1 MLRSPW
7 SRPLTS
13 QGFSLPPAFALRISS
28 RIATCSCTA
37 SSQVLP
43 PRAKDADTDLTS
55 SGPVI
60 APAEVE
66 APFPFSP
73 PGAGLAAKNEVIWPR
88 LGGDAGDDVRAF
100 LGDEDA
106 PQDRGGDARTDPMR
120 LGPGGPASSS
130 SAAAAAAF
138 AFPFSPPPPSSA
150 DLEVAALANRALTLG
165 IRSMRT
171 GSTLSAPLYC
181 TLLMR
186 LVTGCHAREGGA

>member
-66 APFPFSP
+66 APFPFSR

-106 PQDRGGDARTDPMR
+106 PQDRGDDARTDPMR

-130 SAAAAAAF
+130 SAAAAAF
-138 AFPFSPPPPSSA
+138 ASSW
-150 DLEVAALANRALTLG
+150 RQ
-165 IRSMRT
+165 RH
-171 GSTLSAPLYC
+171 STPTTPGPRPQSIAQYIHVRLIQLKPVLPL
-181 TLLMR
+181 
-186 LVTGCHAREGGA
+186 VSD